1 MVRNSGRKVSLSVVR
16 SQDPEGPLGGLL
28 LFVGARTAA
37 GSFAGHPALSEI
49 GLPLPEGRG
58 DENLHRIR
66 SPQYY
71 LERKKKHERK
81 IHIFPFVQFPKVTEF
96 WNFCFRISFAIWYRK
111 FLQSP
116 FSYRKKEN
124 GSDNLE
130 IARTFTFPICIHGN
144 YFLLQRN
151 LPFLFSSPKK

>member
-28 LFVGARTAA
+28 LFVGARNAA

-49 GLPLPEGRG
+49 GLPLSEGRG

-71 LERKKKHERK
+71 LERKKTNEKYTSFLSSNFPRSLNFGIIVFASLLQSGIENSCKVHSLIERK
-81 IHIFPFVQFPKVTEF
+81 KMALMT
-96 WNFCFRISFAIWYRK
+96 
-111 FLQSP
+111 
-116 FSYRKKEN
+116 
-124 GSDNLE
+124 
-130 IARTFTFPICIHGN
+130 
-144 YFLLQRN
+144 
-151 LPFLFSSPKK
+151 